1 MSCLFCSIVA
11 GEIPSKLVYED
22 DAALAFLDIN
32 PWHAGHT
39 LVIPKEHVE
48 NVLEDSSILAE
59 IAPAIVATSALLTA
73 KLGADGMNVLSN
85 AGGVSGQEVFHAH
98 VHLIPRYANLPGI
111 AGMSMRE
118 DGIDLNEIHARI
130 VN

>member
-48 NVLEDSSILAE
+48 TVLEDSSILAE
-59 IAPAIVATSALLTA
+59 IAPAIVATAALLTA

>member
-39 LVIPKEHVE
+39 LVIPKKHVE
-48 NVLEDSSILAE
+48 TVLEDASTLAD

-111 AGMSMRE
+111 AGLSMRE
-118 DGIDLNEIHARI
+118 DGIDLNEIHDRI

>member
-48 NVLEDSSILAE
+48 TVLEDSSILAE